1 MAVVLT
7 SNRTSVTQVAGLW
20 SFSETISFTVAYR
33 YASPTPIS
41 PSSLATLAGLS
52 CIPTRNDFLFW
63 SRDAFPT
70 QSVVHDVALVS
81 PLLTGSGESCP
92 EHLPVWIVLPGG
104 GSSTLVVRREDPSW
118 IPLGT
123 LLITIFYS
131 NAASRSVPFRISP
144 ESSSPRNVCMQ
155 VLAESPI
162 HAQLRS
168 TPSQP
173 HASSAGMQAPK

>member
-70 QSVVHDVALVS
+70 QSVVHDVAPVS

-92 EHLPVWIVLPGG
+92 EHLPVWIVLPGRWAVD
-104 GSSTLVVRREDPSW
+104 SRCPTRRSELDPSRHVAYHHF
-118 IPLGT
+118 L
-123 LLITIFYS
+123 F
-131 NAASRSVPFRISP
+131 
-144 ESSSPRNVCMQ
+144 
-155 VLAESPI
+155 
-162 HAQLRS
+162 
-168 TPSQP
+168 
-173 HASSAGMQAPK
+173 